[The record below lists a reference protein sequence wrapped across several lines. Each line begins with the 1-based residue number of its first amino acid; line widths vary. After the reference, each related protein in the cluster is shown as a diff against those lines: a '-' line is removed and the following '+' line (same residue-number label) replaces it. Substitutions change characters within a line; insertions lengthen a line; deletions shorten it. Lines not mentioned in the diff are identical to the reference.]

1 MRLIIYDWLLVSVT
15 NLCNQLVITQ
25 NKFLLSREHDFLY
38 LLFGVWQFQ
47 GPLLEIFTANIGIYI
62 YAGKIVVW
70 SLFVCLC
77 ERCQDK
83 CSLPFKIK
91 HTVVNAGS
99 PHYRLKSPGA
109 MNTYC
114 LNPVCMIYSLLTQL
128 IVWGRNLLQQT
139 TVLCN
144 CLRPYV

>member
-62 YAGKIVVW
+62 YMLVKLWCGV
-70 SLFVCLC
+70 SL
-77 ERCQDK
+77 
-83 CSLPFKIK
+83 SAS
-91 HTVVNAGS
+91 VNAVRINVAYLS
-99 PHYRLKSPGA
+99 K
-109 MNTYC
+109 
-114 LNPVCMIYSLLTQL
+114 
-128 IVWGRNLLQQT
+128 
-139 TVLCN
+139 
-144 CLRPYV
+144 